1 MAIEERPPYAYEQG
15 QSLAEVAHSQ
25 MLALIDDGSWSP
37 RSRLPSETELARRFG
52 MSRPVIRQALAK
64 LRDAGLI
71 QSRQGSGSFVIGYP
85 DAPERAP
92 ETVSFPAIG
101 SIVDITSFV
110 AFREGME
117 GEIAATAALNRTP
130 DDLAA
135 IEATLERAGHHRSI
149 AERSQ
154 DDFAFHL
161 SVAKATG
168 NPFYVNSLTSLR
180 EQMMMGM
187 NLSWNLSAGSA
198 DYLSVA
204 LAHHRTILGAIRH
217 QDADAAR
224 EAMREHLR
232 WAGARM
238 LRGDKN
244 SEAAPRP
251 PEQG

>member
-1 MAIEERPPYAYEQG
+1 MAIEERPPYVLEQG

-85 DAPERAP
+85 DMPEKAPEK
-92 ETVSFPAIG
+92 VSFPTIG
-101 SIVDITSFV
+101 SIVDITAFV
-110 AFREGME
+110 SFREGME
-117 GEIAATAALNRTP
+117 GEIAATAALNRTEA
-130 DDLAA
+130 DLMGM
-135 IEATLERAGHHRSI
+135 EAVLERSGQHRSI

-180 EQMMMGM
+180 EQMMVGM
-187 NLSWNLSAGSA
+187 DLSWNLSGGSA
-198 DYLSVA
+198 DYLGVA
-204 LAHHRTILGAIRH
+204 LMHHKAIMEAIRRR
-217 QDADAAR
+217 DADAAR
-224 EAMREHLR
+224 EAMRQHLR

-238 LRGDKN
+238 LRGEDRQ
-244 SEAAPRP
+244 EAAPKP
-251 PEQG
+251 STE

>member
-1 MAIEERPPYAYEQG
+1 MAIEERPPYAFEQG

-92 ETVSFPAIG
+92 DSVAFPAIG
-101 SIVDITSFV
+101 SIVDITAFV
-110 AFREGME
+110 SFREGME
-117 GEIAATAALNRTP
+117 GEIAATAALNRSEA
-130 DDLAA
+130 DLAN
-135 IEATLERAGHHRSI
+135 IEAALERAGHHRSI
-149 AERSQ
+149 SERSQ
-154 DDFAFHL
+154 DDFSFHL
-161 SVAKATG
+161 AVAKATG

-180 EQMMMGM
+180 DQMMMGM
-187 NLSWNLSAGSA
+187 DLSWSLSAGSA

-204 LAHHRTILGAIRH
+204 LSHHRTILDAIRL

-224 EAMREHLR
+224 DAMREHLR

-238 LRGDKN
+238 LRGEKTA
-244 SEAAPRP
+244 EAATKP
-251 PEQG
+251 PEE